1 MSEPTAVKAFINN
14 YQKSD
19 RTDGVALPAFG
30 PGGMEN
36 WGLIKYKERL
46 VLLREGITS
55 ESITTLVA
63 HEVGHQVK
71 LA

>member
-1 MSEPTAVKAFINN
+1 
-14 YQKSD
+14 
-19 RTDGVALPAFG
+19 
-30 PGGMEN
+30 
-36 WGLIKYKERL
+36 
-46 VLLREGITS
+46 LLREGITS

>member
-1 MSEPTAVKAFINN
+1 M
-14 YQKSD
+14 
-19 RTDGVALPAFG
+19 ALPAFG
-30 PGGMEN
+30 PAGMEN

-46 VLLREGITS
+46 VLLREGMTS
-55 ESITTLVA
+55 QSITTLVA